1 MSSGVRCRA
10 RAKSSG
16 RSRRVTSW
24 ASQARAARARASPAL
39 YQCRLLALTLPTT
52 TLFRNTA
59 PAAMSAAPGPVVE
72 PPLPTPVRHTMPPA
86 PMNRIDHL
94 ADTCAFDDN
103 VRFEPDAGNAPR
115 VVGPP
120 EGADEFRLGSRIN
133 LIEDVNIQA
142 ALLPEEGSE
151 KTAIG
156 PAPVINTFR
165 GSQKARWPTAATCS
179 QALVTTVVGSRRTP
193 RSPRELSTFIAY
205 SGSIRQRSDMK
216 PSICLMPRSV
226 YWPLRHMSHS
236 PTAQFGQGMGSGRRT
251 IPTTRSPSLS
261 PPPGPGS
268 PTRTRVSWPNTRR
281 VLTREAQSY
290 LPSTISTS
298 VPQTPTAMASTST
311 EPSRA
316 SGSGTSSRRAVPG
329 FFGSTVIAFMA

>member
-24 ASQARAARARASPAL
+24 ASQARSARARASPAL

-115 VVGPP
+115 AIARP
-120 EGADEFRLGSRIN
+120 ESADEFRLGARIN

-151 KTAIG
+151 KTDRPRPGYQYIPGLPEGALADRRDLLPGLGDDSGGLQENPEEPEKAVHLHRVLGFDPPALGHEAVDLLDAPLGVLAIAAHVPLTHRAVRARDG
-156 PAPVINTFR
+156 VWTADDPHHQIALPEPADRARVNHAAQGFVA
-165 GSQKARWPTAATCS
+165 QHKARLAA
-179 QALVTTVVGSRRTP
+179 
-193 RSPRELSTFIAY
+193 RSPA
-205 SGSIRQRSDMK
+205 
-216 PSICLMPRSV
+216 
-226 YWPLRHMSHS
+226 
-236 PTAQFGQGMGSGRRT
+236 
-251 IPTTRSPSLS
+251 
-261 PPPGPGS
+261 
-268 PTRTRVSWPNTRR
+268 
-281 VLTREAQSY
+281 VL
-290 LPSTISTS
+290 
-298 VPQTPTAMASTST
+298 
-311 EPSRA
+311 
-316 SGSGTSSRRAVPG
+316 
-329 FFGSTVIAFMA
+329 AF